1 VAKIQFNLI
10 HYNKD
15 YSFESTMLK
24 KIKNLHDKHFFVVN
38 GITKNVTNEKLTNSA
53 LKWMT

>member
-1 VAKIQFNLI
+1 MAKIQFNLI

-24 KIKNLHDKHFFVVN
+24 KIKNLHDKHFFVVK